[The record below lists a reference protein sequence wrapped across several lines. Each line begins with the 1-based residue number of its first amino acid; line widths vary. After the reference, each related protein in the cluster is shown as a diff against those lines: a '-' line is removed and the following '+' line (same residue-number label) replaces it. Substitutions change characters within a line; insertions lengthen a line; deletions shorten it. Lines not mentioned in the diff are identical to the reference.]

1 TSTNHDGLQLA
12 AATAR
17 TRPGVDNWSLWTTR
31 RRAQERERPGDEAG
45 HRARRNGAAAERQK
59 PHEAEQPRLQGAET
73 RTRPNS
79 PIAGRRNPHQ
89 AEQPDSRAPKPAPG
103 RTAPTAGPAAT
114 HGGTTRRPGRQVLEE
129 DRPTAGVRQPRTTE
143 HRNGGVGRR
152 TAPNRATAGPARSL
166 QRALHPARAPG
177 PYGGKGPPSGSRR
190 SGFSSSSTLT
200 SLNVITRTFLTNLA
214 GRYMSHTQASDIRT
228 SK

>member
-1 TSTNHDGLQLA
+1 
-12 AATAR
+12 
-17 TRPGVDNWSLWTTR
+17 LWTTR

-59 PHEAEQPRLQGAET
+59 PHEAEQPRQQGAET

-79 PIAGRRNPHQ
+79 
-89 AEQPDSRAPKPAPG
+89 PDSRAPKPAPG

-166 QRALHPARAPG
+166 QRALHPVRAPG
-177 PYGGKGPPSGSRR
+177 PYGGKGPPSGSRK

>member
-1 TSTNHDGLQLA
+1 MDFSSQRQQREPGRVWITGACGQPGGARRSANGRATRPV
-12 AATAR
+12 TAR
-17 TRPGVDNWSLWTTR
+17 GGT
-31 RRAQERERPGDEAG
+31 
-45 HRARRNGAAAERQK
+45 ARQQSAK
-59 PHEAEQPRLQGAET
+59 S

-79 PIAGRRNPHQ
+79 P
-89 AEQPDSRAPKPAPG
+89 DYRAPKPAPG

-166 QRALHPARAPG
+166 QRALHPVRAPG